1 MITQRLKP
9 DYTRT
14 EDLVTDI
21 LALVHKDMTY
31 QRELLLPDVLHD
43 PVSADTTEAGDTDD
57 VLNNLTE
64 VIKSDLIPLGDNLVV
79 LDLF

>member
-1 MITQRLKP
+1 MKP
-9 DYTRT
+9 DYKRT

-43 PVSADTTEAGDTDD
+43 PVSTDTTEAGDTDN

-64 VIKSDLIPLGDNLVV
+64 VSKSDLIY
-79 LDLF
+79 

>member
-1 MITQRLKP
+1 M
-9 DYTRT
+9 
-14 EDLVTDI
+14 TDI

-43 PVSADTTEAGDTDD
+43 PVSTDTTEAGDTDN

-64 VIKSDLIPLGDNLVV
+64 VSKSDLIY
-79 LDLF
+79 

>member
-21 LALVHKDMTY
+21 LALVRKDMTY
-31 QRELLLPDVLHD
+31 QQELLLPDVLHD
-43 PVSADTTEAGDTDD
+43 PVSTDTTEAGDTDD
-57 VLNNLTE
+57 NVLNNLTE
-64 VIKSDLIPLGDNLVV
+64 VIKSDLIY
-79 LDLF
+79 